1 MPGRAPEIGTDPDS
15 CRISGMLPITK
26 VAANF
31 HITAGKSIHHARGH
45 SHMAMNVPL
54 DGKPLAELVGR
65 GTSTRTRT
73 GAPVTARAP
82 VASPPLPSSAWR
94 TLTPF

>member
-54 DGKPLAELVGR
+54 DGKPCSLSLWE
-65 GTSTRTRT
+65 
-73 GAPVTARAP
+73 VTPTRAP
-82 VASPPLPSSAWR
+82 VPQ
-94 TLTPF
+94 